1 MARMKKDDL
10 IEEARTLGIDADDDD
25 HYDDILAAVKDARED
40 SDEDEPDGVDVPDE
54 EPDFEPDFVEV
65 PEDRPRPRGWSK
77 LGVWQG
83 GGRPR

>member
-10 IEEARTLGIDADDDD
+10 IEEARTLGIDVDEDD
-25 HYDDILAAVKDARED
+25 HYDDILDAVKDARED
-40 SDEDEPDGVDVPDE
+40 SEDEDEPEEVTVPDE
-54 EPDFEPDFVEV
+54 ETDFVEV
-65 PEDRPRPRGWSK
+65 PEERPRPRGWSK